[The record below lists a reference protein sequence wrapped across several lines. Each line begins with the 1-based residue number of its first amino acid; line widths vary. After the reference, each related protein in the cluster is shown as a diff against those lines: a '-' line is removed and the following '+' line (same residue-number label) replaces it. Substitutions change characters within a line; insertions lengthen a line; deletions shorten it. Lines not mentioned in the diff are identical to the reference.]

1 MQRVSLKDIARMAKV
16 SPSTVSFVLNGK
28 AAKMRISKTVADKI
42 IAVAKKSGYHPNQ
55 VAVSLRT
62 GQTKI
67 LGLLVEDIS
76 NNFFASLARIIED
89 ESKKYGYKVLYC
101 STENDLVR
109 GRELIRV
116 LSQRQVDG
124 YIIVP
129 TQGMEK
135 DIQQLVAHNK
145 PVVLMDR
152 YFPNVDVPYVLV
164 NNYEGVC
171 LGMEHLL
178 NKEYLKIGFVT
189 VDIDL
194 IQMKERMKG
203 YVNALRARKLPV
215 QKRFILKLRYDLPRD
230 RGVRDIRSFIKKNN
244 DLEAIFFSTNY
255 LGILGLESIKEL
267 ELEIPRDIAIVC
279 FDDHDIFQLFPP
291 GITAIK
297 QPVEEIARTAIE
309 LLMHQLNPGDK
320 KFKKNKFQIAA
331 KFTLRGS
338 T

>member
-1 MQRVSLKDIARMAKV
+1 MQRISLKDIARMAKV

-28 AAKMRISKTVADKI
+28 ATKMRISKSVADKI
-42 IAVAKKSGYHPNQ
+42 LAVAKKSGYHPNQ

-135 DIQQLVAHNK
+135 DIQQLVAHNR

-152 YFPNVDVPYVLV
+152 YFPKVDVPYVLV

-215 QKRFILKLRYDLPRD
+215 QKRFILKLPYNLPRD
-230 RGVRDIRSFIKKNN
+230 RGVRDIRSFIKKNK
-244 DLEAIFFSTNY
+244 DMEAILFSTNY

-291 GITAIK
+291 GITTIK

-309 LLMHQLNPGDK
+309 LLIQQLNPGAK
-320 KFKKNKFQIAA
+320 KGKKNKFQLAA